1 MDQLVKPDERPGSAD
16 PGAAVHQQ
24 APGVAVEDLL
34 CELVEVQQRHR
45 LLGGLHVG
53 PGRALQLIHLVY
65 LACTPLQLECE
76 MSNSGTTFQF
86 HSEAP
91 LDDPVLLWHLT
102 HELDTD
108 LVVHHKLLSHR
119 GGPVPVR
126 LLLPILHK
134 LGDHD

>member
-34 CELVEVQQRHR
+34 GVLVEVQQRLR

-53 PGRALQLIHLVY
+53 PGRTLEVIHLVY

-76 MSNSGTTFQF
+76 ITQ
-86 HSEAP
+86 
-91 LDDPVLLWHLT
+91 
-102 HELDTD
+102 
-108 LVVHHKLLSHR
+108 
-119 GGPVPVR
+119 
-126 LLLPILHK
+126 
-134 LGDHD
+134 